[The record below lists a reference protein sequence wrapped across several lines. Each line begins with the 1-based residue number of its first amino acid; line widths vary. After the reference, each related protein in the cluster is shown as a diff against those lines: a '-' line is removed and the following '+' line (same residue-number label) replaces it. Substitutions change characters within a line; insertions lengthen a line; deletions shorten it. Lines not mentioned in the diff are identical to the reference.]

1 MTESIKLRA
10 VQKGDD
16 MVVAVQ
22 GGYIRRA
29 VPEDGVVVDTGA
41 EEFFLPEAKIV
52 EALAALQNARQGDE
66 EARPAK
72 RAAQMEL
79 AAPPVKKRIGG
90 GC

>member
-10 VQKGDD
+10 VLEGDD

-41 EEFFLPEAKIV
+41 EQFFLPEAKLV
-52 EALAALQNARQGDE
+52 EALGALQKARQGGE
-66 EARPAK
+66 EARPAN

-79 AAPPVKKRIGG
+79 AAAPAKKRIGG